1 MKELLV
7 PAGNMEC
14 FKVAVHSGADAIY
27 LAGLR
32 FGARAYAGNFS
43 DEELIYAIKYAHLY
57 GVKVNVT
64 VNTLIYESELEDAI
78 NYLEFLYKNGVDAVI
93 IQDIG
98 LISIARK
105 KFPNLEIHASTQMHN
120 TNQDELKLLEDL
132 GVKRVVFAR
141 ELSVNEIDKFDTKL
155 EKEAFIHGALCISYS
170 GECLFSS
177 IIMNRSGNR
186 GECAQMCR
194 LPYKLESDGNI
205 VKTNG
210 KFLLS
215 PKDLNTSKNIK
226 DILGSSIYSLKIEG
240 RMKSPEYVGC
250 VTKLYRDLLDK
261 YYKGE
266 ELVINQ
272 ELYDDLELI
281 FNRKYTK
288 GFILNEDNFNIINS
302 LTSNHQ
308 GVFLGK
314 VIDISKKYIKVKL
327 SRDLNQGD
335 GIRFNEI
342 NEGMIT
348 NFIYNEKE
356 KLVNKGDKNS
366 IILLDN
372 KFSSIKKGHTINIT
386 VDSKIREKYV
396 NYSNKYI
403 DIDIKIVAK
412 NNSKLTLSYTDGI
425 NKGTIEY
432 GEIYPSIKRPI
443 TKEDIL
449 NHIDRL
455 KDTAYKISNIS
466 IDMDDNIFINLKDI
480 NEIRRMMVD
489 ELNDKRIKIPYEVI
503 INEIDKKKDID
514 NSNSSI
520 NISILLRNEN
530 QLKYVLDKVDRIYVD
545 NIDLYNR
552 HKDNEKIYYKTS
564 RVFDENKVGKSLCT
578 ELGSLYKN
586 KGIVD
591 YYLNVTN
598 HFSIDYLY
606 KYSNLITL
614 SVELRLNEIENIM
627 KYYNYHK
634 NIEVVIYTL
643 PDLMILKYDL
653 LKKNNCNYSSSNYLI
668 DRNKDKYKILY
679 DGLTHI
685 ISPKPINR
693 FNDISKMIDL
703 GVKNFRIELLDE
715 TDKEIDILLNKVNS
729 IMR

>member
-1 MKELLV
+1 MKELLI

-32 FGARAYAGNFS
+32 FGARAYAGNFT
-43 DEELIYAIKYAHLY
+43 DEELIEAIKYAHLY

-64 VNTLIYESELEDAI
+64 VNTLIYESEIDDAI

-98 LISIARK
+98 LIYVAKK
-105 KFPNLEIHASTQMHN
+105 KFPNLEIHASTQVHN
-120 TNQDELKLLEDL
+120 TNQNELNLLEDL
-132 GVKRVVFAR
+132 GVKRAVFAR
-141 ELSVNEIDKFDTKL
+141 ELSVDEIDSITTSL

-177 IIMNRSGNR
+177 IILNRSGNR

-194 LPYKLESDGNI
+194 LPYKLESDGKI
-205 VKTNG
+205 IKTNG

-215 PKDLNTSKNIK
+215 PKDLNTSLSLKK
-226 DILGSSIYSLKIEG
+226 VLDSSIYSLKIEG

-261 YYKGE
+261 YYRGE
-266 ELVINQ
+266 ELTINQ

-288 GFILNEDNFNIINS
+288 GFILNEDNFNIINN

-308 GVFLGK
+308 GVLLGK
-314 VIDISKKYIKVKL
+314 VLDVSKKYIKIKL
-327 SRDLNQGD
+327 NRELNQGD

-342 NEGMIT
+342 NEGMIA

-356 KLVNKGDKNS
+356 KLINKGEKNS

-372 KFSSIKKGHTINIT
+372 KFDGIKKDSTINIT
-386 VDSKIREKYV
+386 VDTKVRD
-396 NYSNKYI
+396 KYI
-403 DIDIKIVAK
+403 NYDKKYIGINIKIKAK
-412 NNSKLTLSYTDGI
+412 LNNKLVLSYSDGV
-425 NKGTIEY
+425 NSGQVEY
-432 GEIYPSIKRPI
+432 GDISASINRPI
-443 TKEDIL
+443 TKEDIIK
-449 NHIDRL
+449 HIDRL
-455 KDTAYKISNIS
+455 KDTAYKINSIN

-480 NEIRRMMVD
+480 NEIRRIMVE
-489 ELNDKRIKIPYEVI
+489 ELNNKRTKIPYEII
-503 INEIDKKKDID
+503 INEIKDNKNID
-514 NSNSSI
+514 NTKDI
-520 NISILLRNEN
+520 NISVLVRNED

-545 NIDLYNR
+545 DINLFNKY
-552 HKDNEKIYYKTS
+552 KDNNKVFFKTS
-564 RVFDENKVGKSLCT
+564 RIGRDSLVERTLST
-578 ELGSLYKN
+578 ELGNLYKN
-586 KGIVD
+586 HGIGD

-598 HFSIDYLY
+598 HYSIDALS

-614 SVELRLNEIENIM
+614 SVELRLPEIENIM
-627 KYYNYHK
+627 NYYNHHK
-634 NIEVVIYTL
+634 NIEVVVYTL

-653 LKKNNCNYSSSNYLI
+653 LKNNSCNYNSSNYLI
-668 DRNKDKYKILY
+668 DRNNDKYKIIY

-693 FNDISKMIDL
+693 FNDIERMKEI
-703 GVKNFRIELLDE
+703 GITNFRIELLDE
-715 TDKEIDILLNKVNS
+715 NEKEIDNLLNK
-729 IMR
+729 IK